1 MLTANALNGYKQK
14 DLAQMAKQR
23 GIAGWHAMRKEE
35 LIKALLK
42 VADVG
47 KNPASPRRTAAATA
61 GKAAARNRPSSSK
74 PKDPRILRKIRAAHA
89 EREQRKDLA
98 ALYAADLQADGR
110 PHHDRVVLM
119 VRDPYWLHVCWELTE
134 RSVERARAALA
145 EKWHAARPVLQLVK
159 LIRGALETTSEE
171 VVRVIDI
178 HGAVCNWY
186 IDVDEPPRTFRVDI
200 GYLTSENRFYAL
212 ARSNVITTPPA
223 QGAEMLDQNW
233 ANVAVDSDRI
243 FAMSG
248 GLGPAAT
255 GELQALFEERL
266 QRPMGSPMMTRFGNG
281 AEAALGECRP
291 MNFQVDAEMIVYGV
305 ADPDAFVT
313 MGGEPVRLSADG
325 SFTARLPMPD
335 KRQVIPIVAGRGD
348 GVEERTI
355 VLAVERNTKE
365 MEPVLREP
373 GQ

>member
-1 MLTANALNGYKQK
+1 MLTANALSVYKQK

-42 VADVG
+42 VHRGA
-47 KNPASPRRTAAATA
+47 KKPPSARPASAAGKSPAPNRRT
-61 GKAAARNRPSSSK
+61 PSK
-74 PKDPRILRKIRAAHA
+74 PKDPRILRKIKAAHA

-98 ALYAADLQADGR
+98 ARHAADVEGDAR
-110 PHHDRVVLM
+110 PDHDRVVLM
-119 VRDPYWLHVCWELTE
+119 VRDPFWLHACWELTE
-134 RSVERARAALA
+134 RSIERARVALS
-145 EKWHAARPVLQLVK
+145 EKWHAARPVLQLVRV
-159 LIRGALETTSEE
+159 IRGAMETTSEE

-178 HGAVCNWY
+178 HGGVCNWY

-200 GYLTSENRFYAL
+200 GYMTADHRFYAL

-223 QGAEMLDQNW
+223 RGAEMLDQNW
-233 ANVAVDSDRI
+233 APVAEDSDRI

-248 GLGPAAT
+248 GLGHAAT
-255 GELQALFEERL
+255 GDLQALFEERL
-266 QRPMGSPMMTRFGNG
+266 QRPMGSPMMTRFSNG
-281 AEAALGECRP
+281 AEAVLGELKP
-291 MNFQVDAEMIVYGV
+291 MNFQVDAEMIVFGI

-365 MEPVLREP
+365 MEPVVREP
-373 GQ
+373 GH